1 MTRRR
6 NDLFKLPNDI
16 FQAPLNATELM
27 VLAAVYSLRSRSIYK
42 GRKYV
47 KVNQKTI
54 ATLCGLKTTATV
66 SKAINKLRR
75 LGYIERI
82 DRYYDD
88 DKKLGSFVYT
98 IPVIR
103 GRAFFFVNRRFFK
116 YHLTAA
122 QTRMYLYFCK
132 CAESR
137 SQRFWNSYNDI
148 CSALHLKRS
157 AVIKTISELL
167 SVGLIKKYKVHKKDG
182 SYSDNHYK
190 VVALKPTRRKIMRK
204 KRRSRFALGF
214 FRCCLCGAYTTR
226 IKNYFKYII
235 NQKPEKVNTSC
246 IFFLSRGSPKIFSSL
261 YSTHFCY
268 HQKKKRLKYYLKYR
282 CNLGLYDDDGEGA
295 LSRTHLRKQ
304 TKNKKAGFRRRCVR
318 LINAA
323 RKSRMKSQCR

>member
-1 MTRRR
+1 MTRRH
-6 NDLFKLPNDI
+6 NDLFKMPNDI
-16 FQAPLNATELM
+16 FSAPLNATELM
-27 VLAAVYSLRSRSIYK
+27 VLAAVYSLRSRSISK

-54 ATLCGLKTTATV
+54 ATLCGLKTTVTV

-88 DKKLGSFVYT
+88 YKKLGSFVYT

-122 QTRMYLYFCK
+122 QTRMYLYCCK

-148 CSALHLKRS
+148 CLALNLKRS
-157 AVIKTISELL
+157 AVILTINELVSL
-167 SVGLIKKYKVHKKDG
+167 GLLKKYKVRKKNG

-190 VVALKPTRRKIMRK
+190 VIALKPPRRKIRRK
-204 KRRSRFALGF
+204 KRRSRFALGSSHLDICVKLF
-214 FRCCLCGAYTTR
+214 YSYILKHNH
-226 IKNYFKYII
+226 KN
-235 NQKPEKVNTSC
+235 VNTLR
-246 IFFLSRGSPKIFSSL
+246 IYFFDLRGSPKIFSSL
-261 YSTHFCY
+261 LVPTLVTNRER
-268 HQKKKRLKYYLKYR
+268 KKLKLYLEYRYNLRL
-282 CNLGLYDDDGEGA
+282 CDADG
-295 LSRTHLRKQ
+295 Q
-304 TKNKKAGFRRRCVR
+304 
-318 LINAA
+318 AA
-323 RKSRMKSQCR
+323 PEASQNIP